1 VAVADGVGGF
11 GGSDAVGE
19 ARGRVAASTH
29 VSESE
34 YRGAILGRNLF
45 DATKIGTKD
54 ADCADTPEGCPPEEE
69 STLELAAM
77 LTGTLVS
84 DVPAYSAAFIVED
97 GKTSAMAYG
106 IGQKLKDAELV
117 EIRDDRV
124 RFRRGT
130 DEQWLILGQKS
141 GEGKPASTVAS
152 ADPGAAGEGGITK
165 NSETSFAIDRSLWEA
180 KLQDLTS
187 LSREARP
194 LLHRGPDGNYDGYRL
209 SAIRRGSLADQLG
222 IKNGDIIHSVNGTPI
237 DSVDAAMRA
246 FDELRSGSSFKL
258 EVTRRGQPVSLDYAV
273 K

>member
-1 VAVADGVGGF
+1 MAAARIIIDRRTRAEARRQRRNWDWGAEQRAASFLLPSLAKRSLRAVGYRPGKQGTWIGPDGERLGDLDEAVRLEF
-11 GGSDAVGE
+11 TAAALAEAEPTPDPVGE

-54 ADCADTPEGCPPEEE
+54 VDCADTPEGCGDEGDGGTPI
-69 STLELAAM
+69 AAM

-106 IGQKLKDAELV
+106 IGQKLGEAELV

-130 DEQWLILGQKS
+130 EEQWLILGQKS
-141 GEGKPASTVAS
+141 GEGKPKSTTAS
-152 ADPGAAGEGGITK
+152 
-165 NSETSFAIDRSLWEA
+165 RS
-180 KLQDLTS
+180 S
-187 LSREARP
+187 
-194 LLHRGPDGNYDGYRL
+194 
-209 SAIRRGSLADQLG
+209 
-222 IKNGDIIHSVNGTPI
+222 SVI
-237 DSVDAAMRA
+237 
-246 FDELRSGSSFKL
+246 L
-258 EVTRRGQPVSLDYAV
+258 
-273 K
+273 